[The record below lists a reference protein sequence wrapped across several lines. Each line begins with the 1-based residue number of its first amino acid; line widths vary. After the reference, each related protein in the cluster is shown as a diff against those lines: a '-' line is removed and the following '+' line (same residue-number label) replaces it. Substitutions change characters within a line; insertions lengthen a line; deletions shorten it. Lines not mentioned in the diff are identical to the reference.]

1 MWILKTFNIYIVAT
15 PDEKVSWQHCSD
27 VNKPIFSGSSIDS
40 ASALP
45 QKFSLTFN
53 SG

>member
-1 MWILKTFNIYIVAT
+1 MGILKTFKIFIVAI
-15 PDEKVSWQHCSD
+15 PDEKVSWQYCSD
-27 VNKPIFSGSSIDS
+27 VNKPTFSGSSIDS

-45 QKFSLTFN
+45 QNFSLTFN